1 MKKINSLK
9 TIRYNEYLIVLS
21 CCLIA
26 LYALFF
32 PALENPDEIE
42 HLSRILYEKSLW
54 GEILHSISNI
64 FFDVNSLSFIHEAEE
79 SIGDFLYAR
88 NDFIYFPIDAPIEY
102 YFLKLINAFVVL
114 IFFFLIVKIFSGNKL
129 VLLWPS
135 ATYYMSILTSE
146 GLAYALMLGSSTNT
160 KMKVFLALC
169 IGVILIF
176 LDRSIVVFCAFL
188 LIKFSLITISKRDF
202 ILMKKYSIYILL
214 ISLII
219 YITSMINFNY
229 ILEFIPINEV
239 RITGLYSHN
248 LMSSHL
254 NQIIIF
260 IASFMMLSGSMS
272 FYPTVFFY
280 AYMTYLLLNVFNNKT
295 TSCEVNDHM
304 CSIFIGLSLFLL
316 VSSIAPQLSH
326 FRYYLF
332 LAPPIVF
339 LFTLRYSS
347 KHLFLLTL
355 VAFTY
360 NTLGLNLMIFL

>member
-1 MKKINSLK
+1 MKKLEVIKN
-9 TIRYNEYLIVLS
+9 NGYLIVLS

-42 HLSRILYEKSLW
+42 HLSRILYEKTLW
-54 GEILHSISNI
+54 GEILHYAGSI
-64 FFDVNSLSFIHEAEE
+64 FFDVNGLSLIHEAVSKE
-79 SIGDFLYAR
+79 DFSYMR
-88 NDFIYFPIDAPIEY
+88 NEFIYFPVDAPVEY
-102 YFLKLINAFVVL
+102 YFLKLINVFAVL
-114 IFFFLIVKIFSGNKL
+114 AFFFLIVKIFNGNKL

-135 ATYYMSILTSE
+135 ATYYMATLTSE
-146 GLAYALMLGSSTNT
+146 GLAYSLMLGSTTNT
-160 KMKVFLALC
+160 KMKMFLALC

-176 LDRSIVVFCAFL
+176 LDRSIIIFCTFL
-188 LIKFSLITISKRDF
+188 LIKFSIMTISKGNF
-202 ILMKKYSIYILL
+202 ILMKKYSNYLLL

-219 YITSMINFNY
+219 YITSILNFTY
-229 ILEFIPINEV
+229 ILEFLTVSEIRNV
-239 RITGLYSHN
+239 ALYSHN
-248 LMSSHL
+248 LMPNHL

-280 AYMTYLLLNVFNNKT
+280 AYMTYLLFNTFNNKT

-304 CSIFIGLSLFLL
+304 CSIFIGLSLFLIY
-316 VSSIAPQLSH
+316 SSIIPQLSH

-332 LAPPIVF
+332 LVPPIVF
-339 LFTLRYSS
+339 LFTFRYSS

-355 VAFTY
+355 VTFTY

>member
-1 MKKINSLK
+1 MKKIEVNK
-9 TIRYNEYLIVLS
+9 NNGYLIVLS

-26 LYALFF
+26 FYTLFF

-42 HLSRILYEKSLW
+42 HLSRILYEKSTW
-54 GEILHSISNI
+54 GKTLHSISNI
-64 FFDVNSLSFIHEAEE
+64 FFDVSNLSFVHEAVRT
-79 SIGDFLYAR
+79 SDFSWANNDFL
-88 NDFIYFPIDAPIEY
+88 YFPIDAPIEY

-135 ATYYMSILTSE
+135 VSYHMSILTPD

-169 IGVILIF
+169 IGGILMF
-176 LDRSIVVFCAFL
+176 LDRSIVIFCAFL

-202 ILMKKYSIYILL
+202 ILMKKYSIYLLL

-219 YITSMINFNY
+219 YITSIINFNY

-248 LMSSHL
+248 LMPNHL

-280 AYMTYLLLNVFNNKT
+280 AYMTYLLLNVFNKKT

-316 VSSIAPQLSH
+316 VSSIVPQLSH
-326 FRYYLF
+326 FRFYLF

-355 VAFTY
+355 VTFTY
-360 NTLGLNLMIFL
+360 NTLGLNLMMFL

>member
-1 MKKINSLK
+1 MKKLEVIKN
-9 TIRYNEYLIVLS
+9 NGYLIVLS

-42 HLSRILYEKSLW
+42 HLSRILYEKTLW
-54 GEILHSISNI
+54 GEILHSIGNI
-64 FFDVNSLSFIHEAEE
+64 FFDVNSLSFIHEAMTNKNF
-79 SIGDFLYAR
+79 SYVR
-88 NDFIYFPIDAPIEY
+88 NDFVYLPVDTPIEY
-102 YFLKLINAFVVL
+102 YFLKLINVFAVL
-114 IFFFLIVKIFSGNKL
+114 AFFFLIVKIFSGNKL

-176 LDRSIVVFCAFL
+176 LDRSIIIFCTFL

-202 ILMKKYSIYILL
+202 ILMKKYSIYLLL

-219 YITSMINFNY
+219 YITSIINFNY
-229 ILEFIPINEV
+229 ILEFITINEV
-239 RITGLYSHN
+239 RNVAIYSHN
-248 LMSSHL
+248 LMPNYL
-254 NQIIIF
+254 NQIIVF

-280 AYMTYLLLNVFNNKT
+280 AYMTYLLFNIFNNKT
-295 TSCEVNDHM
+295 TSCEVNDQM
-304 CSIFIGLSLFLL
+304 CSIFIGLSLLL
-316 VSSIAPQLSH
+316 IYSSFIPQLSH

-332 LAPPIVF
+332 LVPPIVF
-339 LFTLRYSS
+339 LFTFRYSS